1 MTDTTEAPVT
11 DTEPEVEHVH
21 WIKLEDAR
29 AQAAA
34 YVRGFLPAE
43 PDEVDCETCRVI
55 KIIANGLE
63 GNGDG
68 QV

>member
-1 MTDTTEAPVT
+1 MTDIQDLPVAEP
-11 DTEPEVEHVH
+11 EPEVEHVH